1 VRATPDDPPAMGRR
15 LRRALLV
22 TVALIGVKA
31 AGAAAS
37 HSLALWADA
46 GHSLSDV
53 GALLL
58 SWYGWRQAQR
68 APTAAMTFGFARTEV
83 LVALVNS
90 VVLIAL
96 AAGLVWAA
104 VVRALHPVVVDS
116 TVMLVTA
123 ALALGVNAVL
133 ARDFHGD
140 PNVNVRATWLH
151 LATDAATSL
160 GVLLAALAIAWSRS
174 PWVDPAV
181 TVAIAAAMV
190 WSAWQVAEETIAI
203 LMEGVP
209 PQVSVE
215 AVEAALSR
223 VPGVVRVHDLHVWR
237 IGSGQT
243 ALACHVAVSEAW
255 RVADGQEILCRLHEA
270 LEPMGIDH
278 VTIQL
283 ESGQEPHHEPRW

>member
-1 VRATPDDPPAMGRR
+1 MRTTADDPPRMGRR
-15 LRRALLV
+15 LRRALVV

-31 AGAAAS
+31 AGAAVS

-46 GHSLSDV
+46 GHSLTDV
-53 GALLL
+53 GALFL

-90 VVLIAL
+90 VVLIGL

-104 VVRALHPVVVDS
+104 VLRALHPVTVDS
-116 TVMLVTA
+116 TVMLAAA
-123 ALALGVNAVL
+123 ALALGVNGVL

-140 PNVNVRATWLH
+140 PNVNIRATWLH

-160 GVLLAALAIAWSRS
+160 GVLLAAVAIAWSRS
-174 PWVDPAV
+174 RWVDPVA

-190 WSAWQVAEETIAI
+190 WSAWRVAQETVTI

-209 PQVSVE
+209 PQISVD
-215 AVEAALSR
+215 AVEATLRR

-243 ALACHVAVSEAW
+243 ALACHVAVAEAW
-255 RVADGQEILCRLHEA
+255 RVADGQEILCRLHDA
-270 LEPMGIDH
+270 LQPMGIGH

-283 ESGQEPHHEPRW
+283 ESEQEPHHEPPW